1 MQDRRKAWLLQASE
15 GVGQA
20 FSEAAGSLRTEGG
33 PLSGSIV
40 VALADRCSAGLA
52 QLRGITA
59 MYRMSARP
67 SPTRY
72 TPAPWHDSKQLTNVW
87 RSDR

>member
-1 MQDRRKAWLLQASE
+1 MQASG
-15 GVGQA
+15 GVGTA
-20 FSEAAGSLRTEGG
+20 FSEAAESLRAEGG
-33 PLSGSIV
+33 PLSGGIV
-40 VALADRCSAGLA
+40 AATADRCSAGLA

-72 TPAPWHDSKQLTNVW
+72 DPPPVMTAIS
-87 RSDR
+87 